1 MTQNKPSEEKPKDA
15 EKTTQPEPVQESIPT
30 LESTPEQELQELT
43 ELLKR
48 TQANFE
54 NYRKQTEKRI
64 EEFQQFAT
72 KDLLLRILPIV
83 DNFELALKTS
93 CGSVEDL
100 RKGIELIYSQLFNLL
115 EENGLRPITCEGTFD
130 PYQHEALMKVDSEQP
145 EGIIIE
151 ELQKGFTLNGKIIR
165 HAKVKISSGKKPE
178 NKTCK

>member
-1 MTQNKPSEEKPKDA
+1 MAQNTNSEEKDPDTI
-15 EKTTQPEPVQESIPT
+15 KTVSPEPVQEPIPT
-30 LESTPEQELQELT
+30 PESTPEQKLQELT

-72 KDLLLRILPIV
+72 KELLLRILPIV
-83 DNFELALKTS
+83 DNFELALKTG

-100 RKGIELIYSQLFNLL
+100 RKGIELIYSQLFSLL
-115 EENGLRPITCEGTFD
+115 EESGLQPIQCEGKFD

-145 EGIIIE
+145 EGTIIE
-151 ELQKGFTLNGKIIR
+151 ELQKGFTLNGKIVR
-165 HAKVKISSGKKPE
+165 HAKVKISSGK
-178 NKTCK
+178 N